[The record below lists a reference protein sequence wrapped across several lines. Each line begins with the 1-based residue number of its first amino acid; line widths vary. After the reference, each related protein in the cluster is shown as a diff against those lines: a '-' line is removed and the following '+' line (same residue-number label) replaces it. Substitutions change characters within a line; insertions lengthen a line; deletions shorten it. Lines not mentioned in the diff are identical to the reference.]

1 MTKGYIGIDIGKK
14 GAIVYQHPDGK
25 VEAYAIP
32 MIKDEVDY
40 AFMYDIIQ
48 HMNARHYEL
57 YDCHPHMILRNWESS
72 SVVLKLLHSLWV
84 TNLVQ

>member
-25 VEAYAIP
+25 IESYVIP

-48 HMNARHYEL
+48 LPLECYLLQA
-57 YDCHPHMILRNWESS
+57 ILNM
-72 SVVLKLLHSLWV
+72 LG
-84 TNLVQ
+84 NLC